1 MDKMTKQRL
10 VSNFDNILRAKI
22 YFFLKKSIWK
32 YLISSILL
40 GFLKPIGGLNSIVS
54 AIIYFIGINV
64 ILWPLQYLSAKALAK
79 TINFDADVEFGESKI
94 LINHNNKEL
103 TETKDWSWIKKIDIN
118 TDRVWLTINQKRP
131 FGISIPISKLSES
144 DISLFRQKANE

>member
-1 MDKMTKQRL
+1 MIKQRL

-32 YLISSILL
+32 YLILGILL

-54 AIIYFIGINV
+54 GIIYFVGINV
-64 ILWPLQYLSAKALAK
+64 ILWPLQYLSAKAFAK

-103 TETKDWSWIKKIDIN
+103 SETKDWSWIKKIDIN
-118 TDRVWLTINQKRP
+118 TERVWLTINQKRP

-144 DISLFRQKANE
+144 DIDLFNQKANE